1 MFSNKDSR
9 RVLAAVLSCAA
20 PFLLGGLGF
29 RQNFETRLLAAHNR
43 ERAVVGAPTLHWDP
57 QLAAGAKDWANHL
70 ATENRFE
77 HSPDEPGVE
86 PKGEN
91 LWAGSVDRFQPE
103 TMVGLW
109 VAEKSDYRPGVFP
122 DNSRSGAVE
131 RVSHYTQLIWVRT
144 NKVGCALARGQKE
157 DFLVCRYSQPGNVI
171 GQRPV

>member
-1 MFSNKDSR
+1 MFSSQNLR
-9 RVLAAVLSCAA
+9 RVLAAVLACAA
-20 PFLLGGLGF
+20 PGLLGALGP
-29 RQNFETRLLAAHNR
+29 RDNFESRLLAAHNR
-43 ERAVVGAPTLHWDP
+43 ERAVVGAPSLHWDS
-57 QLAAGAKDWANHL
+57 QLADGARKWAKYL
-70 ATENRFE
+70 AAESRFE

-86 PKGEN
+86 LKGEN

-122 DNSRSGAVE
+122 NNSRSGSVE
-131 RVSHYTQLIWVRT
+131 SVSHYTQLIWTRT

-171 GQRPV
+171 GQRPA